1 MDSVARRSPVGQ
13 KVHQLSIADFIG
25 HDQEGQMHD
34 PHTGEGGNYAHCKA
48 MLVEADAA
56 QAAVEQ
62 TRSEP
67 SGVVRLTCPV
77 ALGIVGIL
85 ASAGAEGWRLL

>member
-1 MDSVARRSPVGQ
+1 MKSAMDS
-13 KVHQLSIADFIG
+13 
-25 HDQEGQMHD
+25 
-34 PHTGEGGNYAHCKA
+34 
-48 MLVEADAA
+48 AA

-77 ALGIVGIL
+77 PLEIVDIL